1 MAMSPLNYQKMS
13 MSPPQDKNNP
23 KKVSII
29 QIYPYELK
37 KKKKK
42 RRKIEKKN
50 IKKKKRENLKS
61 KGWPKLKII

>member
-42 RRKIEKKN
+42 EERF
-50 IKKKKRENLKS
+50 KKKT
-61 KGWPKLKII
+61 